1 MKLLIKSIAITA
13 LFAAFFSVHAQAQSK
28 VTFQVN
34 LDYELSNGIF
44 NPEEHK
50 VELSGNV
57 YPLAQ
62 TRFIEMQPTESDS
75 TIYFADVEF
84 PSTSVNRV
92 VTYRFRLNLGGRF
105 MNEDLPRNLTIPN
118 RSMSIDPLFFNSYA
132 W

>member
-1 MKLLIKSIAITA
+1 MKTVFKTIAIATVLSA
-13 LFAAFFSVHAQAQSK
+13 LTIFNAQAQTN

-34 LDYELSNGIF
+34 LDYELSNGVF

-57 YPLAQ
+57 YPLSQ
-62 TRFIEMQPTESDS
+62 TRYIQLQPTESDS

-84 PSTSVNRV
+84 PPSSLNRV

-118 RSMSIDPLFFNSYA
+118 RSISLDPLYFNSYA